1 MVYVMFIFYNDAFKG
16 STVLRLENQVIS
28 NSVLELLLVGE
39 TGFVNNTPLFGIQP
53 IVPVLERGSRIHLH
67 LMVWKHQVLSLNYLY
82 VLFFILI
89 GQKTCIKRRIP
100 HQKNEIARKKNMYKQ
115 QKKRKRK
122 LCTGRQGILKQW
134 NGFLRSKTPC
144 TRPIKQGPCK

>member
-1 MVYVMFIFYNDAFKG
+1 MVYVMFIFYNEAFKG
-16 STVLRLENQVIS
+16 STMLHLENQVIS

-39 TGFVNNTPLFGIQP
+39 TGLVNNTPLFGIQP

-89 GQKTCIKRRIP
+89 GQKTCIKRRTP
-100 HQKNEIARKKNMYKQ
+100 HQKNEIARKNMYKQ
-115 QKKRKRK
+115 QKKKKKKIMYRKM
-122 LCTGRQGILKQW
+122 GNLKTVEWIPQ
-134 NGFLRSKTPC
+134 K
-144 TRPIKQGPCK
+144 